1 MANKQRELSQE
12 EYEKLLS
19 QHKKDLAALE
29 NNLDAEKQRQ
39 HKSLQDKVCLYQQVT
54 IMTVVDWCYT

>member
-12 EYEKLLS
+12 EYEKLLT

-39 HKSLQDKVCLYQQVT
+39 HKSLQDKVCLCTSMQVT
-54 IMTVVDWCYT
+54 IMTVVD

>member
-12 EYEKLLS
+12 EYEKLLT

-39 HKSLQDKVCLYQQVT
+39 HKSLQDKVCLCASRLT
-54 IMTVVDWCYT
+54 S